1 MEERAGKM
9 EREYHDGQPGDRPG
23 PEAAY
28 FAAMDALS
36 AGAIRCGADEE
47 LTFLWGN
54 ARFFSDTGY
63 SREEFEERF
72 KSLRQYYAGRPE
84 AFGALQAGVA
94 RALADRKSLE
104 LTLPLPQKAGGQA
117 WVRLSGSVPGGG
129 AQPVFQ
135 AVLTDVSALVQEK
148 EEQARL
154 HEQKRQYFRWMMDSY
169 GGNVYISDMD
179 TYELLYLN
187 QASCDTLGFPAA
199 RLLGRQCFKVIP
211 GRTSPSPFGAK
222 AKQRADR

>member
-1 MEERAGKM
+1 MGKC
-9 EREYHDGQPGDRPG
+9 P
-23 PEAAY
+23 
-28 FAAMDALS
+28 
-36 AGAIRCGADEE
+36 
-47 LTFLWGN
+47 
-54 ARFFSDTGY
+54 FFSDTGY

-94 RALADRKSLE
+94 RALADQKSLE
-104 LTLPLPQKAGGQA
+104 LTLPLPPKGGRAGLGAPFGQ
-117 WVRLSGSVPGGG
+117 RSGRWGTAGVPGRAHRRERAGTG
-129 AQPVFQ
+129 
-135 AVLTDVSALVQEK
+135 K

-187 QASCDTLGFPAA
+187 QAFLRYAGPSRGPAA
-199 RLLGRQCFKVIP
+199 GDESAMR
-211 GRTSPSPFGAK
+211 
-222 AKQRADR
+222 